1 MMPSVDHP
9 WLLLLLA
16 VCWPALLGTGLRWL
30 PYASLTAIPADTLS
44 ACLDWTLRAISAL
57 ALVALVLGL
66 AGLHDGP
73 LTVERHGLGAHV
85 VLVLDRSLS
94 MDEPF
99 ALRGEKSGESKAQAA
114 SRMLAAFFARRP
126 HDRFG
131 VIAFSTSPIPAMPL
145 TEHREAV
152 AASIRAMAEKGLA
165 NTDIGAGLAM
175 GLAQFDRDPPGA
187 APGVARV
194 LVLVSDGAGA
204 IAEPVRDYIRAA
216 AQRSGAHIYYL
227 YLRSGDDPPLV
238 EEADES
244 RNLGRPA
251 GLDSFFR
258 TLGRILRRLRGARR
272 RCNRSRNEPH
282 CGTRDAPNHLFRD
295 AAKTRSGR
303 RLLQRG
309 RTLPGCRPVGPACR
323 TANSSPA
330 TYRYPAGASMKRVP
344 RRLKIWLGITALLA
358 GAALVISG
366 GAQHWQML
374 RQNSGVSALAVGHD
388 LAVTRDAPILLQLAK
403 ARYLITQGQ
412 FDGAQAIADRM
423 AGEDASPE
431 RAELLYALGNAHMRQ
446 ALRLFKTMP
455 FRKVA
460 PILSL
465 AKAEYRQVIQL
476 DPDDWDARYNY
487 TLAAALVRDTEAA
500 QPTASD
506 LMAHER
512 ATWPDIPGA
521 PNGMP

>member
-1 MMPSVDHP
+1 M
-9 WLLLLLA
+9 
-16 VCWPALLGTGLRWL
+16 R
-30 PYASLTAIPADTLS
+30 
-44 ACLDWTLRAISAL
+44 
-57 ALVALVLGL
+57 
-66 AGLHDGP
+66 
-73 LTVERHGLGAHV
+73 
-85 VLVLDRSLS
+85 
-94 MDEPF
+94 
-99 ALRGEKSGESKAQAA
+99 
-114 SRMLAAFFARRP
+114 
-126 HDRFG
+126 
-131 VIAFSTSPIPAMPL
+131 
-145 TEHREAV
+145 
-152 AASIRAMAEKGLA
+152 
-165 NTDIGAGLAM
+165 
-175 GLAQFDRDPPGA
+175 
-187 APGVARV
+187 
-194 LVLVSDGAGA
+194 
-204 IAEPVRDYIRAA
+204 
-216 AQRSGAHIYYL
+216 
-227 YLRSGDDPPLV
+227 
-238 EEADES
+238 
-244 RNLGRPA
+244 
-251 GLDSFFR
+251 
-258 TLGRILRRLRGARR
+258 
-272 RCNRSRNEPH
+272 
-282 CGTRDAPNHLFRD
+282 
-295 AAKTRSGR
+295 
-303 RLLQRG
+303 
-309 RTLPGCRPVGPACR
+309 
-323 TANSSPA
+323 
-330 TYRYPAGASMKRVP
+330 RVP
-344 RRLKIWLGITALLA
+344 RRLRVWLGVTALMA

-423 AGEDASPE
+423 AGEDASPG

-446 ALRLFKTMP
+446 ALTLFKTMP

>member
-16 VCWPALLGTGLRWL
+16 VCWPAMRGTGLRWL

-131 VIAFSTSPIPAMPL
+131 VVAFSTSPIPAMPL

-204 IAEPVRDYIRAA
+204 IAEPVREYIRAA

-258 TLGRILRRLRGARR
+258 TLGEYYAGFEA
-272 RCNRSRNEPH
+272 
-282 CGTRDAPNHLFRD
+282 RDAGAIE
-295 AAKTRSGR
+295 AATSRIAALETRQITYSE
-303 RLLQRG
+303 
-309 RTLPGCRPVGPACR
+309 TLP
-323 TANSSPA
+323 
-330 TYRYPAGASMKRVP
+330 
-344 RRLKIWLGITALLA
+344 RRDLDGVCYSV
-358 GAALVISG
+358 AALC
-366 GAQHWQML
+366 
-374 RQNSGVSALAVGHD
+374 LAVGL
-388 LAVTRDAPILLQLAK
+388 LAQLAERPIPPLPRIATRP
-403 ARYLITQGQ
+403 AR
-412 FDGAQAIADRM
+412 R
-423 AGEDASPE
+423 
-431 RAELLYALGNAHMRQ
+431 
-446 ALRLFKTMP
+446 
-455 FRKVA
+455 
-460 PILSL
+460 
-465 AKAEYRQVIQL
+465 
-476 DPDDWDARYNY
+476 
-487 TLAAALVRDTEAA
+487 
-500 QPTASD
+500 
-506 LMAHER
+506 
-512 ATWPDIPGA
+512 
-521 PNGMP
+521 

>member
-9 WLLLLLA
+9 WLLLLLLA
-16 VCWPALLGTGLRWL
+16 VCWPAMRGTGLRWL

-73 LTVERHGLGAHV
+73 LSVERHGLGAHV

-131 VIAFSTSPIPAMPL
+131 IVAFSTSPIPALPL

-175 GLAQFDRDPPGA
+175 GLAQFDRDPPEAAQAA

-204 IAEPVRDYIRAA
+204 ISEPVRDYIRAA

-258 TLGRILRRLRGARR
+258 TLGEYYAGFEARDAGAIEAATSRIAALETRQITYSETLPRRDLDGLCYSVAAFCLAIGLLAQLAERPIPPLRPITQARPTAIRPARR
-272 RCNRSRNEPH
+272 
-282 CGTRDAPNHLFRD
+282 
-295 AAKTRSGR
+295 
-303 RLLQRG
+303 
-309 RTLPGCRPVGPACR
+309 
-323 TANSSPA
+323 
-330 TYRYPAGASMKRVP
+330 
-344 RRLKIWLGITALLA
+344 
-358 GAALVISG
+358 
-366 GAQHWQML
+366 
-374 RQNSGVSALAVGHD
+374 
-388 LAVTRDAPILLQLAK
+388 
-403 ARYLITQGQ
+403 
-412 FDGAQAIADRM
+412 
-423 AGEDASPE
+423 
-431 RAELLYALGNAHMRQ
+431 
-446 ALRLFKTMP
+446 
-455 FRKVA
+455 
-460 PILSL
+460 
-465 AKAEYRQVIQL
+465 
-476 DPDDWDARYNY
+476 
-487 TLAAALVRDTEAA
+487 
-500 QPTASD
+500 
-506 LMAHER
+506 
-512 ATWPDIPGA
+512 
-521 PNGMP
+521 